1 MVVNCLPLYQPPN
14 EAALAGAE
22 ARGNRRSSSASG
34 GRSRL
39 IKARS
44 MESISSS
51 QLGDEEHQ
59 QAVGGVAT
67 PPRRKASQFSHYSI
81 TVHNRVDTT
90 TPEQSPGE
98 DTPCTLIEPPADDTP
113 CTLSEPLADDAPCTL
128 SEPQANGHAVGNSTE
143 ENTEIE
149 IKTGV
154 EEEEVECSLAGEG
167 VAAADEAS
175 ISQQPESGAEGST
188 SDMADESR
196 GNEESDRPGGDD
208 VKTETATAAE
218 SSNLEQAEDDDV
230 LSEEVKAKPSDGK
243 SNESR
248 HRRLTKSRSARTS
261 LSPEVDTSDSEEAGF
276 SVSYV
281 QDQHIAPQLKRS
293 SGSVSFF
300 MPPTSTSPKSGT
312 LEGACQ
318 AVKETL
324 LEMSGENKLD
334 DDEGEGGG
342 GGGVEGELPQSREK
356 SLSTAKP
363 PLLEETD
370 SILQKS
376 ATVISPTAPTQ
387 LATPLSA
394 STPPTVGDTAQA
406 PPTQGNALALR
417 ASPLPPPPVT
427 LDKDYTERSG
437 WLNKLSHRK
446 GVFGDKWQKRYFV
459 LHRSWLYYFKK
470 YGVCEVNI
478 LLTLA
483 HPLMSCSLYRTPTRG
498 E

>member
-59 QAVGGVAT
+59 QVVGGVAT

-90 TPEQSPGE
+90 TPEQSSPGE
-98 DTPCTLIEPPADDTP
+98 DTPCTLGEPP
-113 CTLSEPLADDAPCTL
+113 ADDAPCTL
-128 SEPQANGHAVGNSTE
+128 SEPQANGHAVGNTTE
-143 ENTEIE
+143 ENTEGE

-154 EEEEVECSLAGEG
+154 EEEEEEECSLAGEG
-167 VAAADEAS
+167 VAAVEEDS
-175 ISQQPESGAEGST
+175 ISQQPESCAEGST
-188 SDMADESR
+188 SDMTNESR

-312 LEGACQ
+312 LEGARQ

-342 GGGVEGELPQSREK
+342 GAEGELPQSREK

-376 ATVISPTAPTQ
+376 ATVISPTAPAQ
-387 LATPLSA
+387 SATPLSA

-406 PPTQGNALALR
+406 PPAQGNALALR

-470 YGVCEVNI
+470 YGVCKVNI

-483 HPLMSCSLYRTPTRG
+483 RPLIPCSLYRTPTRG